1 MSMDLIAGLLV
12 DTHKGLVHYKV
23 IRNYGGCY
31 IIDYERYLLGILR
44 FACLA
49 QNYSS
54 KSFVRAEVHTPSYGI
69 GPFLFLIMAISY
81 PLVIISKLLF
91 QYFKL
96 SPMP

>member
-31 IIDYERYLLGILR
+31 IIDYERYLLGISR
-44 FACLA
+44 CACLA

-54 KSFVRAEVHTPSYGI
+54 KSFVRAEVNTPSYGI
-69 GPFLFLIMAISY
+69 GSFLFLRMAISY